1 VYPGVHGGVPRGRCF
16 VSLSDDAYIAIK
28 HMIVTVQLPPEAVV
42 DEVALQTELNIGRT
56 PIREA
61 IQRLE
66 RDQFVRVVPRRGVFV
81 TSVNVDELSMLFETR
96 SVIEPYAARLAAE
109 RGTSD
114 VWDQMEKELVLGV
127 SSGPELTLGV
137 DRRCHELMWAAAG
150 NRFLTDTLDMLY
162 AQSERVWYLYV
173 RDVIDMHDVLGEHE
187 EMLAVLR
194 SGNVE
199 RSGLLMANHVKQ
211 FHDEIRSV
219 AK

>member
-1 VYPGVHGGVPRGRCF
+1 L
-16 VSLSDDAYIAIK
+16 SLTDDAYVAIK
-28 HMIVTVQLPPEAVV
+28 RMIVTVELPPEAVV
-42 DEVALQTELNIGRT
+42 DEMVLQTQLNIGRT

-81 TSVNVDELSMLFETR
+81 TSVNVDELSLLFETR

-109 RGTSD
+109 RGTVA
-114 VWDQMEKELVLGV
+114 VWDQMEKELSLGV
-127 SSGPELTLGV
+127 SLPRELTLGV
-137 DRRCHELMWAAAG
+137 DRRCHELMWAAAE

-187 EMLAVLR
+187 ELLAALRAADVDR
-194 SGNVE
+194 SGA
-199 RSGLLMANHVKQ
+199 LMANHLKQ

-219 AK
+219 AR